1 MPNLT
6 SSLNVAVQATE
17 AMTLTLDVYLRD
29 LGVELDVLLSGE
41 AQSSVDTD
49 IAFAFSP
56 TIDAQLDM
64 WVSIGGAAS
73 QLFQLDTQVTRPLI
87 AGDNVLSDA
96 VTFATFTLVNLD
108 TDVVSVALGP
118 SSIGV
123 LSVSDFVNNGDGTG
137 TFTAFFDI
145 SFATRELAVIVKD
158 DVDNESFESPIHI
171 VNSLEQ
177 ARLNDL
183 FEIVPQELVS
193 TPTCNRMIDSVPDS
207 NFTLKRQ
214 YTVPYS
220 FDPTIFELR
229 TITPNAP
236 VEIAVVRRGLPGEP
250 DETQRYIVIPTTESF
265 LVPLRLGRGTNIVT
279 AFDQYNRAST
289 AIVAATTYA
298 SVLCSYAREIYNY
311 SQVTVDE
318 QSTAIFSDVG
328 TRLAEPLLPITDLLP
343 DVRAQQVLA
352 AKLAIRSLVSGA
364 GRQIGVRDMLAAL
377 TLSTPIFVPQQPDD
391 TFFEPAVRP
400 MFNSQEAFG
409 GVEAHVWLA
418 NACVQRWLAF
428 VNYVSNVAAFRVV
441 EVSENEVV
449 FYDENGDVQRHVFDL
464 TAEECSLTQL
474 ALQAL
479 CFDTIDLTIEITS
492 DMALAVCAAAY
503 PFDMRPVAPYR
514 ILPLGD
520 EVGVEL
526 ALDPGFDG
534 YVDFNL
540 TQHWDGGTPLDSFG
554 PMPSVASGLP
564 ICIYEDGYI
573 VAPIALASANATITA
588 GPSIEIEAT
597 TQTARGVV
605 LDLLLAANN
614 IPLTVS
620 LDVNAQD
627 SSLLVKTR
635 VADLSVAVGGLPEEA
650 TANLDVV
657 ISA

>member
-1 MPNLT
+1 MPDLT
-6 SSLNVAVQATE
+6 SSLSVAVQSYE
-17 AMTLTLDVYLRD
+17 LLTASLSVNLRD
-29 LGVELDVLLSGE
+29 LGAELDVLVSGE
-41 AQSSVDTD
+41 KQTPVD
-49 IAFAFSP
+49 AEVLFAFTP
-56 TIDAQLDM
+56 QVDAQLDM

-73 QLFQLDTQVTRPLI
+73 QLFALDTQVTRPLI
-87 AGDNVLSDA
+87 VGDHVLSDTVA
-96 VTFATFTLVNLD
+96 SATFTLTLLD
-108 TDVVSVALGP
+108 EDVVSIALGP
-118 SSIGV
+118 SALGV
-123 LSVSDFVNNGDGTG
+123 LSVTDFVNNGDGTG
-137 TFTAFFDI
+137 SFVAFFDI
-145 SFATRELAVIVKD
+145 SYATRQLSLVATD
-158 DVDNESFESPIHI
+158 DVDNESVESPIHI

-183 FEIVPQELVS
+183 FEIAPQELVS
-193 TPTCNRMIDSVPDS
+193 TPTCNRLIDSVPES

-220 FDPTIFELR
+220 FDPTSFELR

-236 VEIAVVRRGLPGEP
+236 VEIAVVRKGLAGEP
-250 DETQRYIVIPTTESF
+250 DETQRYVVIPTTETF
-265 LVPLRLGRGTNIVT
+265 LVSIRLGRGTNIVT

-318 QSTAIFSDVG
+318 QSTAIFSPVA
-328 TRLAEPLLPITDLLP
+328 TRLAEPLLPFTDLLP
-343 DVRAQQVLA
+343 DVRSQQVLA

-377 TLSTPIFVPQQPDD
+377 TLSTPIFVPQLPDD
-391 TFFEPAVRP
+391 TYFEPSARP
-400 MFNSQEAFG
+400 MFNSQEAFA
-409 GVEAHVWLA
+409 GVEAHVWIA

-428 VNYVSNVAAFRVV
+428 VNYVSNVAVFRVV

-449 FYDENGDVQRHVFDL
+449 FYDENNDPQRHVFDL

-479 CFDTIDLTIEITS
+479 CFDTIDLVITITS
-492 DMALAVCAAAY
+492 DTALAICAAAY
-503 PFDMRPVAPYR
+503 PLDMRAVAPYR

-534 YVDFNL
+534 YPDFNM
-540 TQHWDGGTPLDSFG
+540 TGHWDGGTPLDSLG
-554 PMPSVASGLP
+554 PMPSATSGLP
-564 ICIYEDGYI
+564 TCIYEDGYL
-573 VAPIALASANATITA
+573 VTPLVLGSANTTVAA
-588 GPSIEIEAT
+588 GPNIEIEAT
-597 TQTARGVV
+597 PQTARGAV
-605 LDLLLAANN
+605 LDLLLAAND

-627 SSLLVKTR
+627 SALLVKARTSS
-635 VADLSVAVGGLPEEA
+635 VDVAVGGA
-650 TANLDVV
+650 TDVLAHLDVV
-657 ISA
+657 VSA